1 MKRAVITGE
10 SRGGVVHT
18 VTPEPLENWVLVKIQ
33 VAPLCTEYKG
43 FLAGHKADYLGHEAS
58 GEVVEIA
65 QPGRVQVGDR
75 VAVMPGFSCGV
86 CDLCRSGDY
95 IHCKTPAD
103 FVAFTGSN
111 EGMATLAQYMLK
123 PDWLL
128 VPIPDDMSFEHGA
141 MACCGLG
148 PTYGALE
155 RLQVRG
161 GERLLITGLG
171 PVGLGGIICA
181 QHMGAEIIALESN
194 PYRISKAE
202 ELGVKNV
209 INLRD
214 DNAMEHILDLTQ
226 GNGVDRAIDCSGSP
240 TAHRFCI
247 DALRRKGHLAFVGES
262 SGETALSISRDMIRK
277 GIELKGSWHYN
288 MKGVYDIMRIISDNR
303 LKINQLITHKFPIDE
318 IQHAWETQVS
328 GECGKV
334 LIEPWN

>member
-1 MKRAVITGE
+1 
-10 SRGGVVHT
+10 
-18 VTPEPLENWVLVKIQ
+18 
-33 VAPLCTEYKG
+33 
-43 FLAGHKADYLGHEAS
+43 
-58 GEVVEIA
+58 
-65 QPGRVQVGDR
+65 
-75 VAVMPGFSCGV
+75 
-86 CDLCRSGDY
+86 
-95 IHCKTPAD
+95 
-103 FVAFTGSN
+103 
-111 EGMATLAQYMLK
+111 
-123 PDWLL
+123 
-128 VPIPDDMSFEHGA
+128 
-141 MACCGLG
+141 
-148 PTYGALE
+148 
-155 RLQVRG
+155 
-161 GERLLITGLG
+161 
-171 PVGLGGIICA
+171 
-181 QHMGAEIIALESN
+181 MGAEIIALESN

-277 GIELKGSWHYN
+277 GLELKGSWHYN